1 MDVNLWRNH
10 QGEPSDAEIEKDV
23 AELKRLLDGIEGP
36 NEPHPAYWQNFVARV
51 RSRID
56 EEGGRQKR
64 RSFSTTWASV
74 GAVAVMAVLVVATG
88 LLDKPGVIT
97 NPSKNPAVAANPSA
111 NAPANPLAANK
122 ADLAAAY
129 NSTETKSIILS
140 GEEVN
145 MINAIVSDESDAAVF
160 EAMVSEDEL

>member
-10 QGEPSDAEIEKDV
+10 QGVPSDTEIENDV
-23 AELKRLLDGIEGP
+23 AELKRLLDGVDGP
-36 NEPHPAYWQNFVARV
+36 AEPHPAYWPNFVVRV

-56 EEGGRQKR
+56 EQGGRTKR

-74 GAVAVMAVLVVATG
+74 GAVAAMAVLVVATG

-97 NPSKNPAVAANPSA
+97 NPPKPTAKLSA
-111 NAPANPLAANK
+111 QAP

-129 NSTETKSIILS
+129 NSTDTKSIILS
-140 GEEVN
+140 GEEVT
-145 MINAIVSDESDAAVF
+145 MINAIVSDKSDAAVF
-160 EAMVSEDEL
+160 EAMVNEDEL

>member
-23 AELKRLLDGIEGP
+23 AELKRLLSGAGGP
-36 NEPHPAYWQNFVARV
+36 SEPHPAYWQNFVVHV
-51 RSRID
+51 RTRID
-56 EEGGRQKR
+56 EKGIRTKR
-64 RSFSTTWASV
+64 RSFSTTWASI
-74 GAVAVMAVLVVATG
+74 GAVAAMAVVVVATG

-97 NPSKNPAVAANPSA
+97 APPKTPAAKSAAA
-111 NAPANPLAANK
+111 AP

-129 NSTETKSIILS
+129 NSTETQSIILS

-160 EAMVSEDEL
+160 EAMVSGDEM